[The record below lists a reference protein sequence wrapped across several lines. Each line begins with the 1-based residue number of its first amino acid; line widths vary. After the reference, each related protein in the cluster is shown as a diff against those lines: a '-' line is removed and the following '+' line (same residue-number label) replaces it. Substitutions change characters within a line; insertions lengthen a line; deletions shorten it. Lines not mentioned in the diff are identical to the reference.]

1 MRARPCTSSLAAW
14 SLASLLGVACASS
27 TGPAPA
33 DPALLPS
40 ASAAAPLAATDF
52 PTPAPRAIAES
63 GPASGIEP
71 PRPPAPEPTAR
82 RRNFDCDPGGKQ
94 PVLCVPPEETEG
106 GPADALTRGGA
117 GKCRDHPR
125 QAVCRACRAI
135 FQEMKD
141 GKCCYAGA
149 SRFELCEDAAPF
161 ER

>member
-1 MRARPCTSSLAAW
+1 MRARLRTISLAAW
-14 SLASLLGVACASS
+14 PLASLLGVACASS

-33 DPALLPS
+33 DPALVPA

-52 PTPAPRAIAES
+52 PTQAPSAIAES
-63 GPASGIEP
+63 GPTPEIEP
-71 PRPPAPEPTAR
+71 SRPPAPEPPAR

-106 GPADALTRGGA
+106 RPAEALTRGGA

-135 FQEMKD
+135 FEERKD
-141 GKCCYAGA
+141 GKCCYRGA

-161 ER
+161 EP

>member
-1 MRARPCTSSLAAW
+1 MRARPRTTSLAAG
-14 SLASLLGVACASS
+14 SLAALLGVACASA

-33 DPALLPS
+33 DPALVPS
-40 ASAAAPLAATDF
+40 ASAAAPLASTDF
-52 PTPAPRAIAES
+52 PTPAPSAIAER
-63 GPASGIEP
+63 GPTPELDP
-71 PRPPAPEPTAR
+71 PRPPAPEPPAH
-82 RRNFDCDPGGKQ
+82 RRNVDCDPGGKQ

-106 GPADALTRGGA
+106 GPAEALGRGGA

-135 FQEMKD
+135 FRERKD